1 MQLLQVEHQP
11 VRPARTK
18 KLAVASSSS
27 SSPPQ
32 QRPSTEVIDS
42 ILTEMEREIL
52 HTGLAGVDQSQ
63 VMSGGLADDQQ
74 PRIGGLTIQEFIHF
88 LALLE
93 RVKEQHQASLP
104 TLTDVVQDES
114 RRHSLYDNMQQ
125 QQPLPGY
132 RNASTS
138 PRTSPPDYVDE
149 INGLNSSS
157 RSSSA
162 SSSSESSSSLSME
175 ENEFH
180 PSNNLAASAGFSM
193 LERLFL
199 RRYLHVIPEEA
210 GSDCGSTSARISRA
224 LSGIS
229 SALSFL
235 EEEDRRSSIIY
246 SGDEDEEPDYC
257 EPDHDPVTPVPTTVE
272 EQESVYLTVVDEPP
286 STDSEY
292 LTVVALPAIIIDCGS
307 SEDEDLP
314 NCSDLPSVLE
324 DFGASEASIDAVG
337 QEEEEEDDEC
347 QSLDESLLPLSVVQ
361 IQETVQTKN
370 KPETDDAKATTKSI
384 EDAAGTS
391 VVTLIDT
398 KIVSVDY
405 QPSLPPISCTAHIQP
420 RVPPTPSTETQEH
433 PPPQP
438 PTPAAVD
445 ETLDRRLETFQTLP
459 DANSPLALER
469 RQLDEN
475 QEKEEE
481 SRNAPIE
488 VVQSPL
494 PLVESESN
502 PEAFFTP
509 SPEPIQVAP
518 PGQVDELRRF
528 WEQRSVI
535 GVGLP
540 PPTRE
545 RVDSIE
551 AFRMFFASTGW
562 PPPPP
567 PPPPPERYDT
577 TWRSTAVGFS
587 SETETG
593 YSTDGSEK
601 PFTRR
606 RRLIPPPRPTPPRE
620 DLFLY
625 YEPSFHA
632 PPPHLQQQRMRH
644 ESTPRSQDGGGLG
657 DDEDEV
663 VKARLLADWLSVAKR
678 SKSTS
683 SIPHLGSSNYGRSN
697 YSTMT
702 SSVSRSDGPTTTNE
716 DESTLCGDTS
726 ECDSDDWD
734 SSRVQY
740 RFRRIPSPPPRTAG
754 YQLQHQ
760 GESSSMMDETVC
772 LISFKVLMR
781 GRMKQTDNAST
792 KSPPS

>member
-1 MQLLQVEHQP
+1 
-11 VRPARTK
+11 
-18 KLAVASSSS
+18 
-27 SSPPQ
+27 
-32 QRPSTEVIDS
+32 
-42 ILTEMEREIL
+42 
-52 HTGLAGVDQSQ
+52 
-63 VMSGGLADDQQ
+63 
-74 PRIGGLTIQEFIHF
+74 
-88 LALLE
+88 
-93 RVKEQHQASLP
+93 
-104 TLTDVVQDES
+104 
-114 RRHSLYDNMQQ
+114 
-125 QQPLPGY
+125 
-132 RNASTS
+132 
-138 PRTSPPDYVDE
+138 
-149 INGLNSSS
+149 
-157 RSSSA
+157 
-162 SSSSESSSSLSME
+162 ME

-180 PSNNLAASAGFSM
+180 PSNNSAASAGFSM

-257 EPDHDPVTPVPTTVE
+257 DPDPDPGTPVPTTVE
-272 EQESVYLTVVDEPP
+272 EQESVYLTVIDAP
-286 STDSEY
+286 SSTESEY
-292 LTVVALPAIIIDCGS
+292 LTVVALPAIIIDCS
-307 SEDEDLP
+307 SSDDDDLP
-314 NCSDLPSVLE
+314 NHSDLPSVLE
-324 DFGASEASIDAVG
+324 DFGASIDAKG
-337 QEEEEEDDEC
+337 QMEEEDEEDDEC

-361 IQETVQTKN
+361 IQANVETKS
-370 KPETDDAKATTKSI
+370 KPETDDAKATTTSI

-405 QPSLPPISCTAHIQP
+405 QPSLPPISCTAHIQS

-433 PPPQP
+433 PPPP
-438 PTPAAVD
+438 PPPVAAAKD
-445 ETLDRRLETFQTLP
+445 ETIDLCLETFQKLP
-459 DANSPLALER
+459 DANSPLALEH

-475 QEKEEE
+475 QEKKKKEDEVEE
-481 SRNAPIE
+481 SRNAPID
-488 VVQSPL
+488 VAQSPP

-509 SPEPIQVAP
+509 SPEPIQVAQ

-535 GVGLP
+535 GVGQP

-567 PPPPPERYDT
+567 PPPPPERYDGNN
-577 TWRSTAVGFS
+577 WRSTAIGFS

-620 DLFLY
+620 DLFFY

-632 PPPHLQQQRMRH
+632 PPPPSPLQHQRMRH
-644 ESTPRSQDGGGLG
+644 ESAPRSQDGGGLG

-663 VKARLLADWLSVAKR
+663 IKARLLADWLSLAKR

-702 SSVSRSDGPTTTNE
+702 SSASRSDGPTTTNE

-740 RFRRIPSPPPRTAG
+740 RFRRIPSPPPRAG

-760 GESSSMMDETVC
+760 GELSSMGKLC
-772 LISFKVLMR
+772 LFSFKV
-781 GRMKQTDNAST
+781 
-792 KSPPS
+792 